1 MLLQLTC
8 EFLSC
13 LCLEG
18 DENGQEQD
26 GHAEKRS
33 AEEEE
38 VSDRVRVMAVRRNEV
53 ACYMLIKSMW
63 MLLLSVSKW
72 AQVSLLQ
79 QQMGK
84 QI

>member
-1 MLLQLTC
+1 MLLEITC
-8 EFLSC
+8 DFLSC

-38 VSDRVRVMAVRRNEV
+38 VSDDVRVMAVRRN
-53 ACYMLIKSMW
+53 
-63 MLLLSVSKW
+63 
-72 AQVSLLQ
+72 
-79 QQMGK
+79 
-84 QI
+84 

>member
-8 EFLSC
+8 DFLSC

-38 VSDRVRVMAVRRNEV
+38 VSDSVRVLAARRN
-53 ACYMLIKSMW
+53 
-63 MLLLSVSKW
+63 
-72 AQVSLLQ
+72 
-79 QQMGK
+79 
-84 QI
+84 

>member
-1 MLLQLTC
+1 MEGNSSSEPSDCEITFPSMLLQLTC
-8 EFLSC
+8 DFLSC

-38 VSDRVRVMAVRRNEV
+38 VSDSVRVMAVRRN
-53 ACYMLIKSMW
+53 
-63 MLLLSVSKW
+63 
-72 AQVSLLQ
+72 
-79 QQMGK
+79 
-84 QI
+84 

>member
-1 MLLQLTC
+1 MV
-8 EFLSC
+8 FLSC

-38 VSDRVRVMAVRRNEV
+38 VSSSECEDNSGEKERGD
-53 ACYMLIKSMW
+53 
-63 MLLLSVSKW
+63 LLSADQIHVD
-72 AQVSLLQ
+72 ATAESLKLAS
-79 QQMGK
+79 GL
-84 QI
+84 IASAADG